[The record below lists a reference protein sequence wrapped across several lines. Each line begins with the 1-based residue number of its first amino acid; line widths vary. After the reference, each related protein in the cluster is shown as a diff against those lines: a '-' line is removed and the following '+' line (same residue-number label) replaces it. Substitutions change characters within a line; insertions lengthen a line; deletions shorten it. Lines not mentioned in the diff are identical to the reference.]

1 MAIKQPTRLGFKLHE
16 NPPVESGSFDRLLI
30 SHGASVMEAA

>member
-16 NPPVESGSFDRLLI
+16 NPPVECGSLARLLI
-30 SHGASVMEAA
+30 SHAASVIEAA